1 MNQLVVDGYLIDKP
15 LDKIIEDLQIY
26 FPSHKLRDVKVTSDE
41 IIVTCVNS
49 DHANGQENHPDAH
62 INLTS
67 KRAKYGWYHCFACDL
82 SCSFVGFIAHYFD
95 KSEEYAKKWLIDH
108 YGVRQKETISL
119 GDPIVPKQQII
130 KTYLDEKELDKY
142 QNYCYYL
149 QKRKITRNVCEYFN
163 VKFDPVKREVLFPC
177 YNEAG
182 KLVMIPTR
190 KIDYKQFYLPKDIE
204 KPVYGLDKIIKK
216 NINECILTEGPFDAL
231 TGWSYGFPTIA
242 SLGNIS
248 DGQIESINKSPITH
262 LLLMFDND
270 GPGRAF
276 AERVKNKLT
285 KRILVDIINIP
296 VGFKDINDLD
306 YETFWNLIS
315 KYVKK

>member
-1 MNQLVVDGYLIDKP
+1 MRQLIIDNYLIDKP
-15 LDKIIEDLQIY
+15 ILDILYDIQFILTNG
-26 FPSHKLRDVKVTSDE
+26 KLRDIKPGTDDIV
-41 IIVTCVNS
+41 VTCPF
-49 DHANGQENHPDAH
+49 HAGGAENRPDMN
-62 INLTS
+62 IYIGDDKKLP
-67 KRAKYGWYHCFACDL
+67 YGYCRCFACDAKGPFYKL
-82 SCSFVGFIAHYFD
+82 VAACFD

-119 GDPIVPKQQII
+119 GDPIVPKQQAV

-163 VKFDPVKREVLFPC
+163 VRFDPVKREVLFPC
-177 YNEAG
+177 YNESG

-190 KIDYKQFYLPKDIE
+190 KIDYKQFYLPKDVE

-216 NINECILTEGPFDAL
+216 NINECILTEGPFDCL
-231 TGWSYGFPTIA
+231 TAWSYGFPAIA

-248 DGQIESINKSPITH
+248 DEQIEILGKSTITH

-270 GPGRAF
+270 VYGQKF
-276 AERVKNKLT
+276 AKRVKEKLN
-285 KRILVDIINIP
+285 KRILVDIIHIP
-296 VGFKDINDLD
+296 SPYKDINDLN
-306 YETFWNLIS
+306 YETFWNLLS